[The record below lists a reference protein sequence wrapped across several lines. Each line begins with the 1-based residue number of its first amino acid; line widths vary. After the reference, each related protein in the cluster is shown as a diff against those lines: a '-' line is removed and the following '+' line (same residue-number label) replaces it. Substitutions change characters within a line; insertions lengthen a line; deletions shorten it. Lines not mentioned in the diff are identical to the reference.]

1 MKLLLSMFAYPFIVR
16 AFVVGILV
24 SLCASL
30 LGVPLV
36 LKRYSMIGDGLSHV
50 SFGALS
56 VAVACGF
63 APLWFSIPVVVI
75 AAFILMHVAEKSR
88 VSADAMIAVFS
99 ASALAIGVIVTSLT
113 TGMTTDVDSYM
124 FGSILAMSRE
134 DVVLSAV
141 LSVVVLILFL
151 VCYNKIFAVTFD
163 ENFAKATGVN
173 VGFYNVVIAVLTAV
187 TIVLG
192 MRMMGAM
199 LISSLIIFPCLSS
212 MRVFKSFGS
221 VVVSSG
227 ILSVLCFIIGMA
239 ASYQFSTPAG
249 ASVVVVNLLVFIL
262 FMAWQSLG
270 RLRS

>member
-1 MKLLLSMFAYPFIVR
+1 MSIIREMLSYPFLVR
-16 AFVVGILV
+16 ALVGGMLV

-30 LGVPLV
+30 LGVSLV

-56 VAVACGF
+56 VALAMGWS
-63 APLWFSIPVVVI
+63 PLKISIPVVVL
-75 AAFILMHVAEKSR
+75 AAFFLLRITEKS
-88 VSADAMIAVFS
+88 DAAIALIS
-99 ASALAIGVIVTSLT
+99 ASALAIGIIVTSLT
-113 TGMTTDVDSYM
+113 TGLTTDVSSYM